1 MPGKPKRPGGHGYGR
16 RSKSA
21 LDDGLRREQSLHA
34 LLKTP
39 QHKKRYATY
48 LATVCCCAI
57 LSCNVRMPLQV
68 CMLLYLLQC
77 YQRGGLLINLMMK
90 SSVYN
95 YGNNSLVLQL
105 LFSMFC

>member
-1 MPGKPKRPGGHGYGR
+1 MPGKPKGQEDMGMVEEAR
-16 RSKSA
+16 SA

-39 QHKKRYATY
+39 QHKKRYATI

-57 LSCNVRMPLQV
+57 LSYNVRMPLQV

-77 YQRGGLLINLMMK
+77 YQRVGLLINLMMK